1 MGGIACRGVDYHG
14 SSCSLRTKCTYKA
27 REFFCVPELSFPHQK
42 SSPSCGVP
50 SLRFWRKLAI
60 WYVDRRVRG
69 PPEKSVKITAD
80 RKYSAAAHNLLE
92 KSYKGGKDPKEL

>member
-14 SSCSLRTKCTYKA
+14 SSVLLRTKCTYKA

-60 WYVDRRVRG
+60 WYVDRRDG
-69 PPEKSVKITAD
+69 IASGE
-80 RKYSAAAHNLLE
+80 N
-92 KSYKGGKDPKEL
+92 